1 MGLEGLLRLGAFAA
15 NSLYS
20 KIPGQPR
27 KARLAEKEQAQN
39 LTVSSFIHF
48 LCSQNGVEVQAEQS
62 EDGLMESKL
71 DSHPRQAMLGPAF
84 SPVAL
89 LNLSP

>member
-1 MGLEGLLRLGAFAA
+1 MGLEGLLRLGAFVA
-15 NSLYS
+15 NSLHS

-27 KARLAEKEQAQN
+27 KTRLAKKEQAQN
-39 LTVSSFIHF
+39 LIVSSLIHF
-48 LCSQNGVEVQAEQS
+48 LGSEKGVEVQAELS

-71 DSHPRQAMLGPAF
+71 TTPAF

-89 LNLSP
+89 LNLSS